1 MGKGSKK
8 GLDFSQVGGGA
19 FVSGFKSYFGFAMGM
34 MAYFLIVLVMLG
46 GVVGGYFLAKSGGGF
61 PHEDKN
67 NNNDNDN
74 DNGNGNDSNGN
85 NDKSDKEKERNNAK
99 IYSGYILMG
108 ICGLIAFIMLLPF
121 ILEGMARM
129 FGYIIAV
136 SIYDSF
142 N

>member
-8 GLDFSQVGGGA
+8 GLDFTQVGGGA
-19 FVSGFKSYFGFAMGM
+19 FVTGFKTYFGFAMGM
-34 MAYFLIVLVMLG
+34 MAYFLIVLLMLG

-61 PHEDKN
+61 PHED
-67 NNNDNDN
+67 
-74 DNGNGNDSNGN
+74 NGNGDGDGN
-85 NDKSDKEKERNNAK
+85 NKSDKEKERNNAR
-99 IYSGYILMG
+99 IYSGYVIMG

-129 FGYIIAV
+129 FGYMIAA

>member
-1 MGKGSKK
+1 MGKGLKK
-8 GLDFSQVGGGA
+8 GLDFTQVGGGA
-19 FVSGFKSYFGFAMGM
+19 FVTGFKTYFGFAMGM
-34 MAYFLIVLVMLG
+34 MAYFLIVLLMLG

-61 PHEDKN
+61 PHED
-67 NNNDNDN
+67 
-74 DNGNGNDSNGN
+74 NGNGDGDGN
-85 NDKSDKEKERNNAK
+85 NDGNNKSDKEKERNNAR
-99 IYSGYILMG
+99 IYSGYVIMG

-129 FGYIIAV
+129 FGYMIAA

>member
-8 GLDFSQVGGGA
+8 GLDFTQIGGGA
-19 FVSGFKSYFGFAMGM
+19 FVSGFKTYFGFMMGM

-61 PHEDKN
+61 PDKDNSNDKKEKN
-67 NNNDNDN
+67 NV
-74 DNGNGNDSNGN
+74 
-85 NDKSDKEKERNNAK
+85 K

-129 FGYIIAV
+129 FGYMIAV

-142 N
+142 E